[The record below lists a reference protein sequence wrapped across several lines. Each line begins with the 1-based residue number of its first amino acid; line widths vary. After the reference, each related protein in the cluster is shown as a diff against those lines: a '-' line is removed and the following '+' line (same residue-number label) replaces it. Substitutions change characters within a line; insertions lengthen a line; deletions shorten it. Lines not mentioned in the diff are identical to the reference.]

1 MTILLIED
9 EAPAARRLAKL
20 LAEAE
25 PGATVLPAVDSIAGA
40 VRWFQSQPPPDLLFC
55 DIQLSDGLSFE
66 IFQKTEVRCPV
77 IFTTAYDE
85 YALRAFRVNSIDYL
99 LKPIDREK
107 LVESLTKYRR
117 LKESFGGNA
126 AAGLR
131 PVLEKLLTNLCP
143 SEPTYRDRFLV
154 AFRDRLLSVGVD
166 EIAYFFSEQKTT
178 HLVTHGSK
186 TYPLDLTLEEVE
198 ADLDPRRFF
207 RLNRQVLASG
217 GAIGAV
223 FTHFNGKLK
232 LDLTPP
238 HADELFVSRERA
250 GEFKRWMGG

>member
-25 PGATVLPAVDSIAGA
+25 PEATVLPVLDSIAGA
-40 VRWFQSQPPPDLLFC
+40 VRWFESQPPPDLLFC

-66 IFQKTEVRCPV
+66 IFQQTDVRCPV
-77 IFTTAYDE
+77 VFTTAYDE

-99 LKPIDREK
+99 LKPIDSEK
-107 LVESLTKYRR
+107 LAESLAKYRR
-117 LKESFGGNA
+117 LRASFGAPGES
-126 AAGLR
+126 GLQ
-131 PVLEKLLTNLCP
+131 PVLEKLLTTLRRA
-143 SEPTYRDRFLV
+143 EPAHRDRFLV
-154 AFRDRLLSVGVD
+154 AFRDRLLSVNVG

-178 HLVTHGSK
+178 RLVTHGGK
-186 TYPLDLTLEEVE
+186 IYPLDLTLEEVE

-207 RLNRQVLASG
+207 RLNRQVLACPA
-217 GAIGAV
+217 AIAAV

-232 LDLTPP
+232 LDLTPSYG
-238 HADELFVSRERA
+238 DDLFVSRERA
-250 GEFKRWMGG
+250 GEFKRWLGG